1 MGGMM
6 QPVAGAQG
14 GGYAVPGQQMM
25 MMAPMYGGGAPAVNP
40 MAAVGGGGPTTSIEV
55 PCAGC
60 EGRIIGK
67 GGDMIKYLQ
76 SVTGAKL
83 DMKRDVGTVMMTGS
97 PEAVQAAQEL
107 VLEVMELGDTRS
119 KGGLIPKFGGAA
131 AQQQQMMMV
140 PMQGQGY
147 APAPGGYAMMPAQPQ
162 QGYAQPEQY
171 TPQPVQ
177 YDYSQAQPGAA
188 AAAYGQQPQQAQPGE
203 HGAAYVPQPAQ
214 HAAVAAAE
222 WGQQQQQQQPAAAAA
237 ADAGVGAGAGA
248 GAGAAGA
255 ATAAGEWQ
263 THYSEGRAYYYNT
276 VTGETRW
283 A

>member
-1 MGGMM
+1 M
-6 QPVAGAQG
+6 
-14 GGYAVPGQQMM
+14 
-25 MMAPMYGGGAPAVNP
+25 
-40 MAAVGGGGPTTSIEV
+40 IE
-55 PCAGC
+55 
-60 EGRIIGK
+60 
-67 GGDMIKYLQ
+67 YLQ

-131 AQQQQMMMV
+131 QQQQIMMV

-147 APAPGGYAMMPAQPQ
+147 APAPGGYAMMPQ
-162 QGYAQPEQY
+162 QGAYAQPAQY
-171 TPQPVQ
+171 APQPVQ
-177 YDYSQAQPGAA
+177 YDPYSQAAQPGAA
-188 AAAYGQQPQQAQPGE
+188 AAYGQQQQPAEQ
-203 HGAAYVPQPAQ
+203 GAVYQPQPAQ

-222 WGQQQQQQQPAAAAA
+222 WGQQQQPAAAAA
-237 ADAGVGAGAGA
+237 ADAGAGA
-248 GAGAAGA
+248 GAGAAGG

-263 THYSEGRAYYYNT
+263 THYSEGKPYYYNT